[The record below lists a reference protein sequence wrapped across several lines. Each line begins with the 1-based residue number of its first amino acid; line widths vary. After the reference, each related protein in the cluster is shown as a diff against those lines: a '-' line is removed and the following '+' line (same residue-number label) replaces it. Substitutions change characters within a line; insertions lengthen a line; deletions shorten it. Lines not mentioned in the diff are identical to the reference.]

1 MNKSDNNGLL
11 HIYGQAYYHDETYI
25 VGGRQSLLSLKK
37 AIEDALETGR
47 GSAEFFTADGEGYD
61 TNILLREDQW
71 ESTFWTNLAFPYSE
85 EFARDKR
92 ENAVAPANVWYH
104 EDKYKP

>member
-1 MNKSDNNGLL
+1 MDKLNNDGLL
-11 HIYGQAYYHDETYI
+11 HLYGQGYYHDEVYI
-25 VGGRQSLLSLKK
+25 VGSRASLISLKK

-61 TNILLREDQW
+61 LNILAREDQW
-71 ESTFWTNLAFPYSE
+71 ESEFWTNLAFPYSE

-92 ENAVAPANVWYH
+92 KNAIAPATIWYKKDG
-104 EDKYKP
+104 E